1 MSRYI
6 IYNRFGYPID
16 LREHTYAGGW
26 KATNYWNNPLNYDGI
41 FSIPHRLSA
50 KEREKRMKNALNL
63 RVKVEDD

>member
-6 IYNRFGYPID
+6 VYNRFGYPID
-16 LREHTYAGGW
+16 L
-26 KATNYWNNPLNYDGI
+26 ATHVYSGNWRAINYENVPLNYDGI